1 MLCFDLQF
9 TNAQVQFE
17 ARVSKTT
24 LGLNERLRIDFMMN
38 VDGDNFVP
46 PSFAGFRVIA
56 GPSQQVSQSWINGKA
71 LLKRPIR
78 TSCAQSKG
86 TFVLKGAAIE
96 FNGATYKTAPVKNNS
111 Y

>member
-1 MLCFDLQF
+1 M
-9 TNAQVQFE
+9 E
-17 ARVSKTT
+17 
-24 LGLNERLRIDFMMN
+24 
-38 VDGDNFVP
+38 
-46 PSFAGFRVIA
+46 
-56 GPSQQVSQSWINGKA
+56 KA

-78 TSCAQSKG
+78 TIFLIKKG

>member
-1 MLCFDLQF
+1 
-9 TNAQVQFE
+9 
-17 ARVSKTT
+17 
-24 LGLNERLRIDFMMN
+24 MMN

-46 PSFAGFRVIA
+46 PAGFRVIA
-56 GPSQQVSQSWINGKA
+56 GPSQVSQSWINGKA

-78 TSCAQSKG
+78 TILCPIKG